1 MTTPTIKLNSG
12 YEMPVLGIGCYILT
26 PEEAENSVYH
36 ALKDGYRL
44 IDTANV
50 YMNERGVG
58 RGMKRAID
66 EGICTREEI
75 FLTTKLWPSEY
86 EYVESAIKDT
96 LARLHAT
103 RTGDTASDV
112 FVANL
117 HHLCFN
123 AFALKDLHHLIQR
136 DRCIPAHSG
145 AAVNDQ
151 YFHAFPPSPMC

>member
-26 PEEAENSVYH
+26 PEEAENSVYY

-86 EYVESAIKDT
+86 EDVESAIKDT
-96 LARLHAT
+96 LVRLNTEYIDLLLLHQSTKVWKRPSKLAPLNQ
-103 RTGDTASDV
+103 SV
-112 FVANL
+112 FQTSTKRNSKK
-117 HHLCFN
+117 F
-123 AFALKDLHHLIQR
+123 
-136 DRCIPAHSG
+136 SM
-145 AAVNDQ
+145 
-151 YFHAFPPSPMC
+151 SPK